1 MGPIP
6 TGLVARAVNRVTGDA
21 PLARQRL
28 ARHAGKTVC
37 VVTGPLPLSLTI
49 QTTGEV
55 LAAPDSAQPDLEVR
69 VPLASLPLLAARHEP
84 TLRSLAMEGDADL
97 AQEIAQLAMHL
108 RWNWEEDLSKVVGD
122 APAHAA
128 GEAVRSAAAWGQDAG
143 FRLATS
149 AAEYWTEESPVIA
162 SRVKVEDFVAAV
174 SALRDEVA
182 RLEKRIDRLA
192 GPLPGAPGE
201 NVSGP

>member
-1 MGPIP
+1 MGPGP
-6 TGLVARAVNRVTGDA
+6 AGLVARAINRVTGDA

-55 LAAPDSAQPDLEVR
+55 LAAADRAPPDLEVR
-69 VPLASLPLLAARHEP
+69 IPLASLPLLAARHEP
-84 TLRSLAMEGDADL
+84 TLRSLAMRGDADL
-97 AQEIAQLAMHL
+97 AQDIAQLATQL

-122 APAHAA
+122 APAHAT
-128 GEAVRSAAAWGQDAG
+128 GEAVRGAAAWGQDAG
-143 FRLATS
+143 MRLAAS

-162 SRVKVEDFVAAV
+162 TRVKVEDFVAAV
-174 SALRDEVA
+174 SALRDDVA

-192 GPLPGAPGE
+192 VPAPGE
-201 NVSGP
+201 NVRGP

>member
-1 MGPIP
+1 MGPGP
-6 TGLVARAVNRVTGDA
+6 AGLVARAINRVTGDA

-55 LAAPDSAQPDLEVR
+55 LAAADSAPPDLEVR
-69 VPLASLPLLAARHEP
+69 IPLASLPLLAARHEP
-84 TLRSLAMEGDADL
+84 TLRSLAMRGDADL
-97 AQEIAQLAMHL
+97 AQDIAQLATQL
-108 RWNWEEDLSKVVGD
+108 RWNWEEDLSRAVGD
-122 APAHAA
+122 APAHAT
-128 GEAVRSAAAWGQDAG
+128 GEAVRGAAAWGQDAG
-143 FRLATS
+143 MRLAAS

-162 SRVKVEDFVAAV
+162 TRVKVEDFVAAV
-174 SALRDEVA
+174 SALRDDVA

-192 GPLPGAPGE
+192 VPAPGE
-201 NVSGP
+201 NVRGP

>member
-1 MGPIP
+1 MGPGP
-6 TGLVARAVNRVTGDA
+6 AGLVARAINRVTGDA

-55 LAAPDSAQPDLEVR
+55 LAAADSAPPDLEVR
-69 VPLASLPLLAARHEP
+69 IPLASLPLLAARHEP
-84 TLRSLAMEGDADL
+84 TLRSLAMRGDADL
-97 AQEIAQLAMHL
+97 AQDIAQLATQL

-122 APAHAA
+122 APAHAT
-128 GEAVRSAAAWGQDAG
+128 GEAVRGAAAWGQDAG
-143 FRLATS
+143 MRLAAS

-162 SRVKVEDFVAAV
+162 TRVKVEDFVAAV
-174 SALRDEVA
+174 SALRDDVA

-192 GPLPGAPGE
+192 VPAPGE
-201 NVSGP
+201 NVRGP